1 MTHHPILTGILL
13 GLAVGLAIICS
24 FGMAIMRDAFQRLHF
39 SASIVSLSFPLV
51 VVAVFLEESQ
61 TQARLKV
68 VLIALL
74 LFCLNAV
81 LTHATAKA
89 TRIRKAG
96 HWQISRDE
104 KIPLQGHGRVAG
116 QGKLRG
122 GGRARC

>member
-1 MTHHPILTGILL
+1 MTQHPIATGILL
-13 GLAVGLAIICS
+13 GLAVGLALVCS

-39 SASIVSLSFPLV
+39 SASVVSFSSLFILI
-51 VVAVFLEESQ
+51 AVFLEESQ
-61 TQARLKV
+61 AQARLKM

-96 HWQISRDE
+96 HWEVRPGE
-104 KIPLQGHGRVAG
+104 RIPLHGRQRNVG
-116 QGKLRG
+116 QKKEDG
-122 GGRARC
+122 GGPSCS